1 MKFIV
6 TETDLAN
13 NPILKK
19 RGIQAGD
26 ICETTYFV
34 SPTLKLVP
42 SAQERMTKKEV
53 FTQKEDYVEPT
64 LEETLEVIT
73 GSEGEGVIVVKEP
86 KKEVNKTVKKP
97 VKKKQK

>member
-6 TETDLAN
+6 TETDLEN

-26 ICETTYFV
+26 ICETTYFT

-53 FTQKEDYVEPT
+53 FTQKENYVEPT
-64 LEETLEVIT
+64 LEETAEVIT
-73 GSEGEGVIVVKEP
+73 GNEGEGVIVVP
-86 KKEVNKTVKKP
+86 IKKEVKKTVKKP
-97 VKKKQK
+97 VNKKNK

>member
-6 TETDLAN
+6 TETDLEN

-26 ICETTYFV
+26 ICETTYFT

-53 FTQKEDYVEPT
+53 FTQKENYVEPT
-64 LEETLEVIT
+64 LEETAEVIT
-73 GSEGEGVIVVKEP
+73 GNEGEGVIVVP
-86 KKEVNKTVKKP
+86 IKKEVKKSVKKP
-97 VKKKQK
+97 VNKKNK

>member
-6 TETDLAN
+6 TETDLEN

-26 ICETTYFV
+26 ICETTYFT

-53 FTQKEDYVEPT
+53 FTQKENYVEPT
-64 LEETLEVIT
+64 LEETAEVIT
-73 GSEGEGVIVVKEP
+73 GNEGEGVVVVP
-86 KKEVNKTVKKP
+86 IKKEVKKSVKKP
-97 VKKKQK
+97 VNKKNK

>member
-26 ICETTYFV
+26 ICETTYFT

-53 FTQKEDYVEPT
+53 FTQKEGYVEPT
-64 LEETLEVIT
+64 LEETAEVIT
-73 GSEGEGVIVVKEP
+73 GNEGEGVVVVP
-86 KKEVNKTVKKP
+86 IKKEVKKSVKKP
-97 VKKKQK
+97 VNKKNK

>member
-6 TETDLAN
+6 TETDLEN

-26 ICETTYFV
+26 ICETTYFT

-53 FTQKEDYVEPT
+53 FTQKENYVEPT
-64 LEETLEVIT
+64 LEETAEVIT
-73 GSEGEGVIVVKEP
+73 GNEGEGVIVVP
-86 KKEVNKTVKKP
+86 IKKEVKKSVNKKNK
-97 VKKKQK
+97 

>member
-26 ICETTYFV
+26 ICETTYFT

-53 FTQKEDYVEPT
+53 FTQKENYVEPT
-64 LEETLEVIT
+64 LEETAEVIT
-73 GSEGEGVIVVKEP
+73 GNEGEGVIVVP
-86 KKEVNKTVKKP
+86 IKKEVKKSVKKS
-97 VKKKQK
+97 VNKKNK

>member
-26 ICETTYFV
+26 ICETTYFT

-53 FTQKEDYVEPT
+53 FTQKEGYVEPT
-64 LEETLEVIT
+64 LEETAEVIT
-73 GSEGEGVIVVKEP
+73 GNEGEGVIVVP
-86 KKEVNKTVKKP
+86 IKKEVKKSVKKP
-97 VKKKQK
+97 LNKKNK

>member
-26 ICETTYFV
+26 ICETTYFT

-53 FTQKEDYVEPT
+53 FTQKEGYVEPT
-64 LEETLEVIT
+64 LEETAEVIT
-73 GSEGEGVIVVKEP
+73 GNEGEGVVVVP
-86 KKEVNKTVKKP
+86 IKKEVKKTVKKP
-97 VKKKQK
+97 VNKKNK

>member
-26 ICETTYFV
+26 ICETTYFT

-53 FTQKEDYVEPT
+53 FTQKENYVEPT
-64 LEETLEVIT
+64 LEETAEVIT
-73 GSEGEGVIVVKEP
+73 GNEGEGVVVVP
-86 KKEVNKTVKKP
+86 IKKEVKKTVKKP
-97 VKKKQK
+97 VNKKNK

>member
-26 ICETTYFV
+26 ICETTYFT

-53 FTQKEDYVEPT
+53 FTQKEGYVEPT
-64 LEETLEVIT
+64 LEETAEVIT
-73 GSEGEGVIVVKEP
+73 GNEGEGVIVVP
-86 KKEVNKTVKKP
+86 IKKEVKKSVKKP
-97 VKKKQK
+97 ANKKNK

>member
-26 ICETTYFV
+26 ICETTYFT

-42 SAQERMTKKEV
+42 SAQERMTKK
-53 FTQKEDYVEPT
+53 
-64 LEETLEVIT
+64 
-73 GSEGEGVIVVKEP
+73 
-86 KKEVNKTVKKP
+86 
-97 VKKKQK
+97 

>member
-6 TETDLAN
+6 TETDLEN

-26 ICETTYFV
+26 ICETTYFT

-53 FTQKEDYVEPT
+53 FTQKEGYVEPT
-64 LEETLEVIT
+64 LEETAEVIT
-73 GSEGEGVIVVKEP
+73 GNEGEGVIVVP
-86 KKEVNKTVKKP
+86 IKKEVKKSVKKS
-97 VKKKQK
+97 VNKKNK

>member
-26 ICETTYFV
+26 ICETTYFT

-53 FTQKEDYVEPT
+53 FTQKEGYVEPT
-64 LEETLEVIT
+64 LEETAEVIT
-73 GSEGEGVIVVKEP
+73 GSEGEGVVVVP
-86 KKEVNKTVKKP
+86 IKKEVKKSVKKP
-97 VKKKQK
+97 VNKKNK

>member
-6 TETDLAN
+6 TETDIEN

-26 ICETTYFV
+26 ICETTYFT

-53 FTQKEDYVEPT
+53 FTQKENYVEPT
-64 LEETLEVIT
+64 LEETAEVIT
-73 GSEGEGVIVVKEP
+73 GNEGEGVIVVP
-86 KKEVNKTVKKP
+86 IKKEVKKSVKKP
-97 VKKKQK
+97 VNKKNK

>member
-6 TETDLAN
+6 TEKDLAN

-26 ICETTYFV
+26 ICETTYFT

-53 FTQKEDYVEPT
+53 FTQKENYVEPT
-64 LEETLEVIT
+64 LEETAEVIT
-73 GSEGEGVIVVKEP
+73 GNEGEGVIVVP
-86 KKEVNKTVKKP
+86 IKKEVKKSVKKS
-97 VKKKQK
+97 VNKKNK

>member
-6 TETDLAN
+6 TETDLEN

-26 ICETTYFV
+26 ICETTYFT

-53 FTQKEDYVEPT
+53 FTQKENYVEPT
-64 LEETLEVIT
+64 LEETAEVIT
-73 GSEGEGVIVVKEP
+73 GNEGEGVIVVP
-86 KKEVNKTVKKP
+86 IKKEVKKSVKKP
-97 VKKKQK
+97 ANKKNK